1 MEVNNKIIRFFSCL
15 ADETRLS
22 ILLSLKEKDRS
33 VNEIHNCLGVDKLT
47 LSAVSHQLKQLTDLD
62 MVVFEKRGREKI
74 FKLSENFCWCLLD
87 SAIKHF
93 GEGSSNC
100 KACCKIRK

>member
-1 MEVNNKIIRFFSCL
+1 MNINNKIIRFFQCL

-22 ILLSLKEKDRS
+22 ILLALKQNHLS
-33 VNEIHNCLGVDKLT
+33 VNDIHKSLGTDKLT

-62 MVVFEKRGREKI
+62 MVIFDKIGRSKI
-74 FKLSENFCWCLLD
+74 FKLSDNFCWCLLD

-93 GEGSSNC
+93 DGEPLNC
-100 KACCKIRK
+100 KACCKIRD